1 MMRRLRNAMSFERE
15 MIVVMMNVT
24 VKWQKDNEN
33 ERKREK
39 NVDKHLG

>member
-1 MMRRLRNAMSFERE
+1 MRRLRNAMSFERE

-33 ERKREK
+33 ERKCEK